1 MYAFVAFVLTAV
13 LYNSLLIT
21 GIKHASKNRNSVLM
35 KNEEIWCAFSPTHAH
50 VTQRLTH
57 YTRSN
62 VFQEADRAKIALFRA
77 SRSVDSPTKLP
88 TLGLAP
94 GAYETQ
100 MPRASARKLVTQCNW
115 NITGWASTPA
125 QPR

>member
-50 VTQRLTH
+50 VTQ
-57 YTRSN
+57 S
-62 VFQEADRAKIALFRA
+62 
-77 SRSVDSPTKLP
+77 
-88 TLGLAP
+88 
-94 GAYETQ
+94 
-100 MPRASARKLVTQCNW
+100 
-115 NITGWASTPA
+115 
-125 QPR
+125 